1 MKKLFLLAMLGFASI
16 IAVTGSAKAQVN
28 ISVNIGSQPQW
39 GPRGY
44 DYVDYY
50 YMPDIES
57 YYYVPT
63 RQFIYLNGNRWIH
76 SRSLPHRYRGYNL
89 YSGRK
94 YVINSPRPY
103 HNHNVYRVKYG
114 RHDNWKGNKRYYSE
128 RYREDRHH
136 DRGGKRY
143 RERDNDR
150 RRDNRQ
156 YENRRERRDPGI
168 ERIIRPR
175 G

>member
-16 IAVTGSAKAQVN
+16 IAVTAPAKAQVN

-63 RQFIYLNGNRWIH
+63 RQFIYLSGNRWIH

-103 HNHNVYRVKYG
+103 HNHNVYRAKYG
-114 RHDNWKGNKRYYSE
+114 RHDNWKGNKRYYKE

-150 RRDNRQ
+150 RRDNRH
-156 YENRRERRDPGI
+156 YENRGERRDPGI